1 MIGLD
6 TNVLL
11 RIFIEDDPPS
21 QHRRA
26 VALVGGLAPEAA
38 MVNPIVLAEAIWT
51 LTRRMKRSRREVAI
65 FVSDLLN
72 TDVIEVSCADAVRR
86 ALGAYAAGKADF
98 ADYLIAELNAE
109 AGCRTTYTFDIDAG
123 QHAGYSLV
131 P

>member
-21 QHRRA
+21 MHHRA
-26 VALVGGLAPEAA
+26 VGLLEGLAPEAA
-38 MVNPIVLAEAIWT
+38 MVNPIVLAEATRT
-51 LTRRMKRSRREVAI
+51 LVRRMKRSRQEVAT
-65 FVSDLLN
+65 FVASLLN
-72 TDVIEVSCADAVRR
+72 ADVIELSCADAVRR
-86 ALGAYAAGKADF
+86 ALGAYAGGKADF

-123 QHAGYSLV
+123 QHTGYSSV